1 MYKKR
6 GIDLA
11 RFILEE
17 ERRYP
22 HATGTLS
29 HALLAIENA
38 AKVISAHINKAGL
51 VDILGRTDKIN
62 VYGEDVKKLDEL
74 ANIWLIEHLS
84 ASGDFFAIASEELEE
99 PVFPEVGKNGKYI
112 ILLDPLDG
120 SSNIDVNISVGT
132 IFSIFKRISDNVTT
146 FFQEGYK
153 QVAAGYIIY
162 GSSTMM
168 VYTTGNGVNG
178 FTLDPMIGTFVLS
191 HPDIKIPSKGKIYSI
206 NEAYYLRW
214 DIRIRNWLDTIKQ
227 NKYSLRYVGSMVA
240 DVHRTLLKGGVFAY
254 PADSKNKNGK
264 LRLLYEAFPMSFI
277 IEQAGGMSTNGERSI
292 LEIKPKE
299 LHQRTPVFL
308 GSPEDIKELLN
319 FLK

>member
-1 MYKKR
+1 MYKKK

-38 AKVISAHINKAGL
+38 GKVISAHINKAGL
-51 VDILGRTDKIN
+51 VDILGRAEKIN
-62 VYGEDVKKLDEL
+62 IYGEDVKKLDEL
-74 ANIWLIEHLS
+74 ANKWLIEHLS

-99 PVFPEVGKNGKYI
+99 PVFPEVGKDGKYV

-132 IFSIFKRISDNVTT
+132 IFSIFKKISDDVTT

-168 VYTTGNGVNG
+168 VYTTGNGVHG
-178 FTLDPMIGTFVLS
+178 FTLDPMIGTFILS

-214 DIRIRNWLDTIKQ
+214 DGRIRNWLDTIKQ
-227 NKYSLRYVGSMVA
+227 NRYSLRYVGSMVA

-277 IEQAGGMSTNGERSI
+277 IEQAGGMSTNGEKSI
-292 LEIKPKE
+292 LQIKPTE

-319 FLK
+319 FLN

>member
-1 MYKKR
+1 MYKKK

-51 VDILGRTDKIN
+51 VDILGRAEKIN
-62 VYGEDVKKLDEL
+62 IYGEDVKKLDEL
-74 ANIWLIEHLS
+74 ANTWLIEHLS

-99 PVFPEVGKNGKYI
+99 PVFPEVGKDGKYV

-132 IFSIFKRISDNVTT
+132 IFSIFKKVSDDVTT

-168 VYTTGNGVNG
+168 VYTTGNGVHG
-178 FTLDPMIGTFVLS
+178 FTLDPMIGTFILS

-214 DIRIRNWLDTIKQ
+214 DGRIRNWLDTIKQ

-240 DVHRTLLKGGVFAY
+240 DVHRTLLKGGIFAY

-277 IEQAGGMSTNGERSI
+277 IEQAGGMSTNGEKSI
-292 LEIKPKE
+292 LQIKPTE

-319 FLK
+319 FLN